1 MADPRLTPAQA
12 AEYLGVTVQAIYVL
26 NSRKEND
33 FPRPSYTGR
42 TPTWS
47 QSELDVWRAAH
58 PPKRSARQRRTAEG
72 TDRDRGNADFHDLR
86 AHLAFM
92 TARDGPALTDDLR
105 SLIERTMRDA
115 ARSLKSEV
123 EGIRCKANYVH
134 LVVRYPVDTSVA
146 SLAQRLRGASTRA
159 LRQSHTIDGHLW
171 SKPYYVASAA
181 AHSTAR
187 LSRYVECLEQT
198 INN

>member
-1 MADPRLTPAQA
+1 MADSRLTPAQA
-12 AEYLGVTVQAIYVL
+12 AEYLGVTIQAVYVL

-47 QSELDVWRAAH
+47 QPELDVWRAAH
-58 PPKRSARQRRTAEG
+58 PPKPSARQHQAAEG
-72 TDRDRGNADFHDLR
+72 TDHDRGNADFHDLR

-92 TARDGPALTDDLR
+92 TARDSPALTDDLR
-105 SLIERTMRDA
+105 SLIELTMRDA

-123 EGIRCKANYVH
+123 EDIRCKANYVH
-134 LVVRYPVDTSVA
+134 LVVRYPVDMSVA
-146 SLAQRLRGASTRA
+146 NLAQRLRGATTRA
-159 LRQSHTIDGHLW
+159 LRQSRTADGNLW
-171 SKPYYVASAA
+171 LKPYYAASAA
-181 AHSTAR
+181 THSTAK
-187 LSRYVECLEQT
+187 LSQYVECLEQT